1 MAVWNSYSGRY
12 GVSTKTRNEVSDEE
26 LREVARIEGV
36 DYEYLRRGIVTGRI
50 IVVRNNKRHRVRLVA
65 IGEGLRTKVNV
76 NVGTSGTVVNPEL
89 EVEKV
94 KVAVKYGTDTIMDL
108 STGGNLDEVRRK
120 LIDASEGTPFGT
132 VPTYQAWIEGVA
144 KFGGTNIP
152 SDWFIRVVEKHLK
165 DGVDFMTIHAGI
177 TRELAMKALKS
188 ERIAPIVSRGG
199 SMLAVWMVENNDEN
213 PYLKHWDYL
222 LELFREY
229 GSVIS
234 LGDALRPGATA
245 DAHDELQIGEL
256 VNNSRLA
263 RDAVAK
269 GVQVMIEGP
278 GHMTLDRIV
287 ADVKLMKSLSGGVP
301 YYVLGPLVTDVALG
315 YDHIAAAIG
324 AAIAAA
330 AGADI
335 ICYLTPSEHLGL
347 PNVEQVKEGLIAA
360 KIAAHAGDLVKLGK
374 RAAREDIE
382 MSIRRAML
390 DWDYQVSRSYDPE
403 RALSIRAQFRQD
415 IQSCTMCGQYCVFL
429 LLSRHLGSRKL
440 DVDKLLNRY
449 GEGFRLGW

>member
-1 MAVWNSYSGRY
+1 MA
-12 GVSTKTRNEVSDEE
+12 TKAGSDISDEE
-26 LREVARIEGV
+26 LREVARIEGI
-36 DYEYLRRGIVTGRI
+36 DYEYLRRGIATGRI
-50 IVVRNNKRHRVRLVA
+50 VVARNSRRHRVKLVA

-94 KVAVKYGTDTIMDL
+94 RVAVKYGTDTIMDL
-108 STGGNLDEVRRK
+108 STGGNLDEVRRR
-120 LIDASEGTPFGT
+120 LMDVSEGTPFGT

-152 SDWFIRVVEKHLK
+152 SDWFIQVVERHLR

-177 TRELAMKALKS
+177 TRELAVKALRS

-199 SMLAVWMVENNDEN
+199 SMLAVWMIENNDEN

-229 GSVIS
+229 GAVIS

-245 DAHDELQIGEL
+245 DAHDDLQIGEL

-278 GHMTLDRIV
+278 GHMTLDKVV

-301 YYVLGPLVTDVALG
+301 YYVLGPLVTDIALG

-347 PNVEQVKEGLIAA
+347 PSVEQVKEGLIAA

-374 RAAREDIE
+374 RAAREDVE
-382 MSIRRAML
+382 VSIRRAML
-390 DWDYQVSRSYDPE
+390 DWDYQISRSYDPE
-403 RALSIRAQFRQD
+403 RALRIRTQFQQSIS
-415 IQSCTMCGQYCVFL
+415 SCTMCGQFCVFL
-429 LLSRHLGSRKL
+429 LLPRYMKDRKPE
-440 DVDKLLNRY
+440 VDKLLNRY
-449 GEGFRLGW
+449 GEGCELRW

>member
-1 MAVWNSYSGRY
+1 MMVVVDVGVVEARSGSF
-12 GVSTKTRNEVSDEE
+12 VEE
-26 LREVARIEGV
+26 LREVAEAEGV
-36 DYEYLRRGIVTGRI
+36 DYDRLRRGVAAGRVV
-50 IVVRNNKRHRVRLVA
+50 VVRNVRRSKAKLVA
-65 IGEGLRTKVNV
+65 VGEGLRTKVNV
-76 NVGTSGTVVNPEL
+76 NVGTSGTVANPEL

-94 KVAVKYGTDTIMDL
+94 RVAVRYGTDTIMDL
-108 STGGNLDEVRRK
+108 STGGNLDEIRRR
-120 LIDASEGTPFGT
+120 LIEVSEGTPFGT
-132 VPTYQAWIEGVA
+132 VPTYQAWIDGVT

-152 SDWFIRVVEKHLK
+152 SDWFIQVVERHLK

-177 TRELAMKALKS
+177 TRELAVKALKS

-199 SMLAVWMVENNDEN
+199 AMLAVWMVENGDEN

-222 LELFREY
+222 LELFKEY
-229 GSVIS
+229 GAVIS

-245 DAHDELQIGEL
+245 DAHDELQVGEL

-263 RDAVAK
+263 RDSAAR

-330 AGADI
+330 AGADL

-347 PNVEQVKEGLIAA
+347 PNVEQVREGLIAA

-374 RAAREDIE
+374 RAAREDVE
-382 MSIRRAML
+382 MSMRRANL
-390 DWDYQVSRSYDPE
+390 DWDYQISRSYDPE
-403 RALSIRAQFRQD
+403 RALSIRAQFQ
-415 IQSCTMCGQYCVFL
+415 QNLSSCTMCGQFCVFI
-429 LLSRHLGSRKL
+429 LLSRHLGNRRLNIDRLL
-440 DVDKLLNRY
+440 DRY
-449 GEGFRLGW
+449 GEGPKLGW